1 MQHEFQHFP
10 LGNLWKT
17 ILLSGLFFFLFYN
30 IAFHNNN
37 GSILL
42 PLRRHKWSNTSS
54 NRSSTRLLNQVDFS
68 PTEFNH
74 VGFVVIGSL
83 RTWRWR
89 KAYIESWWRPNV
101 TRGYL
106 FLDKEPTPEFLPW
119 PTTSPPYRVS
129 TNYTGLKVYS
139 KLVNPPQIRMVR
151 AILDMYRQVHTP
163 NGKGLRWFVVC
174 DDDTLMFVD
183 NLIDILNKFDHTKY
197 QYIGGISE
205 TVSSNAAFSF
215 EMGFG
220 GAGYALSYPLVEA
233 LSSKLDDCIER
244 YPHVFVSDNLV
255 QSCLAD
261 LGVAVTHQK
270 GFHQID
276 LHGDISGLLSAHPQS
291 PLISLH
297 HFDFIEPIFPSMDR
311 PQSIQHLMKAAEVD
325 QSRTSQQTICY
336 HRPSNWSLS
345 VSWGYSAHIYENII
359 PRSEL
364 IKPLET
370 FKPWNSAKYP
380 AFMFNTRWLNHN
392 PCESPHV
399 FFFKS
404 VVGKKNVFSWDQ
416 VVTTYGRK
424 SGRDLTPCSLAGN
437 HSANHVDVIQVS
449 SPGASPKM
457 AGVMECCDVDY
468 KDGSSVMDI
477 RIRSCLKDEIIA

>member
-233 LSSKLDDCIER
+233 LS
-244 YPHVFVSDNLV
+244 
-255 QSCLAD
+255 
-261 LGVAVTHQK
+261 T
-270 GFHQID
+270 
-276 LHGDISGLLSAHPQS
+276 HPQS